1 MSLAQLHY
9 TSAPPGPDGSGLR
22 LAAVT
27 PGTPAPPLEEIGR
40 IFGYEPPRAHRPNP
54 FYKALSLSALA
65 DGGRLLARSVYAGAG
80 RHGTGEGREA
90 HGAREAAGAHGVRGG
105 DFHAHAVRLPA
116 GAALP
121 GGALPIS
128 AWDSPRW
135 AAGPPEGGVPAPL
148 EGLPGT
154 GSVDRR
160 ALVPFAAARAPWLVE
175 FLAAVR
181 ESSERAAAPRIVLV
195 ESGGTEVARWIALA
209 ATVLPP
215 ESAHRLTFTTY
226 ARRPHLAP
234 QQIIGVLPD
243 DARELDRR
251 DPRHRIIDCA
261 GPRTAQA
268 AGSAPEE
275 PYDVWAETAA
285 RIWRG
290 GAPEAFAEAHAL
302 SGSVS
307 NSLSDGPFAPG
318 PLAVVALCAGIALET
333 NGRTVA
339 ALWARDHA
347 ATLDARWPHRLVEA
361 LRAPAEDD
369 RTPAELAALTSLFTA
384 LDGRAP
390 AGTTA
395 LLGALVVTE
404 AVRSPGGSGVEP
416 AVLRAALFPDDV
428 KRRLATELSA
438 ELRAGIASHPTN
450 GHPTDG
456 DPTNGE
462 PANGAP
468 DTSRAVE
475 LLCVAEPLGV
485 DCADLLPGLAHRLAR
500 ALLTAPEAAY
510 TPAVRT
516 ALEEHF
522 DLRAA
527 LLGALDG
534 LAAGDPPA
542 AVALLGRIPLSLAGV
557 QTLPQLRM
565 CARQHR
571 PADSAQGADSG
582 DRVAALTALLRAA
595 GVSPFA
601 DPLVLRTA
609 VRLVWPEGVPTPG
622 EARQLL
628 AATGSDAHRAAGTWT
643 VLVRAALD
651 GPETGQ
657 AGRHSDA
664 PGLAHDLLR
673 SFPREVTPPVRRTLQ
688 LLAFAGELA
697 DGPPAADWTARAL
710 SLRAGAEPVQPG
722 LLDTVFGILARQL
735 LSEARPE
742 GELYALVHSG
752 DAELLAAYDR
762 AAREER
768 VRDRLRTTPAYAADC
783 FTAWSALPGA
793 NRAWDETRTALLDKV
808 LRPVVRALP
817 AADAESVAECLR
829 ARGAGDARV
838 AEFRTWSRP
847 GALGRLGLGRGKR
860 PGTRDRP

>member
-9 TSAPPGPDGSGLR
+9 TSVPPGPDGAGLR
-22 LAAVT
+22 LAAIT
-27 PGTPAPPLEEIGR
+27 PGTPEPPLDEVGR
-40 IFGYEPPRAHRPNP
+40 IFGYEPPREHRPDA
-54 FYKALSLSALA
+54 FAKALSLSALS
-65 DGGRLLARSVYAGAG
+65 DGGRLLARTVYAGSG
-80 RHGTGEGREA
+80 RRGGQPGREA
-90 HGAREAAGAHGVRGG
+90 RGG

-128 AWDSPRW
+128 AWDSPGW
-135 AAGPPEGGVPAPL
+135 AAGLPEGPVPAPL

-160 ALVPFAAARAPWLVE
+160 ALVPFAAARAPWLAE

-181 ESSERAAAPRIVLV
+181 ESSEHGTAPRIVLV

-209 ATVLPP
+209 AAVLPA
-215 ESAHRLTFTTY
+215 ESAHRLTFTTHT
-226 ARRPHLAP
+226 RRPHLAP

-251 DPRHRIIDCA
+251 DPRYRVIDCA
-261 GPRTAQA
+261 GPRATGTASVSGA
-268 AGSAPEE
+268 ARE
-275 PYDVWAETAA
+275 PYGVWAETAA

-290 GAPEAFAEAHAL
+290 GAPEVFAEADTL
-302 SGSVS
+302 PG
-307 NSLSDGPFAPG
+307 GRFAPG
-318 PLAVVALCAGIALET
+318 PLAVVALCAGIALPT
-333 NGRTVA
+333 DGRTEA

-347 ATLDARWPHRLVEA
+347 TALTAPVPHRLVEA
-361 LRAPAEDD
+361 LCAPAED
-369 RTPAELAALTSLFTA
+369 RTPAELAALTGLFTA

-390 AGTTA
+390 AATTA
-395 LLGALVVTE
+395 PLGALVVTE
-404 AVRSPGGSGVEP
+404 AVRSPGGAGAEP
-416 AVLRAALFPDDV
+416 AVLRAALFDDGLR
-428 KRRLATELSA
+428 RRLAAELGT
-438 ELRAGIASHPTN
+438 ELRAGIA
-450 GHPTDG
+450 G
-456 DPTNGE
+456 DPAGD
-462 PANGAP
+462 PAHYPADNATGGPADGTP
-468 DTSRAVE
+468 GISRAVE

-500 ALLTAPEAAY
+500 ALLTDPEAAR

-527 LLGALDG
+527 LLGALDT
-534 LAAGDPPA
+534 LAAADPPA
-542 AVALLGRIPLSLAGV
+542 AVALLGRMPLPLEGV
-557 QTLPQLRM
+557 QSLPQLRM
-565 CARQHR
+565 CARQL
-571 PADSAQGADSG
+571 PPSG
-582 DRVAALTALLRAA
+582 DGDGPDGRDRVAALGALLRAA

-609 VRLVWPEGVPTPG
+609 VRLVWPESVPTAD

-651 GPETGQ
+651 TAEP
-657 AGRHSDA
+657 AHA
-664 PGLAHDLLR
+664 PGLAQDLLR
-673 SFPREVTPPVRRTLQ
+673 SFPREVDPAERRTLQ

-697 DGPPAADWTARAL
+697 EGPPTADWTARTL
-710 SLRAGAEPVQPG
+710 SLRARAEPVQPG
-722 LLDTVFGILARQL
+722 VLNTVFAILARQL

-768 VRDRLRTTPAYAADC
+768 VRERLRTTPAYAADC

-817 AADAESVAECLR
+817 AADAEAVARCLR
-829 ARGAGDARV
+829 ERGTGDARV

-847 GALGRLGLGRGKR
+847 GALGRLGLGRRLGGGGGGRR
-860 PGTRDRP
+860 PGEGDDRP